1 MTARRPYP
9 SDLSDARWAL
19 IAPRLTA
26 WRQAR
31 TDAGVSGRAPSH
43 DLRDIFNAILYVN
56 RTGIAWRYLP
66 HDFPPHD
73 FPPHATVYG
82 YFAAWSKEGIFTELN
97 YQLTGLVRDHHGRT
111 IAPIMDSQ
119 SVKTSTNV
127 PLSTQGTD
135 AGKKIVGRKRG
146 IITDT
151 LGLLL
156 AVIVTAASASDNTIG
171 IDLLDQATTYPTLAK
186 TWVDAGFKNRVVEH
200 GAALG
205 VDVEI
210 VTKDPQ
216 IKGFSVVKRR
226 WVVERTIGWLMHH
239 RRLVRDYE
247 TRPDNSA
254 SMITLAMID
263 NLAKRL
269 TTETTPTR
277 REPLKPQHMQN
288 TRIRR
293 PLRESKLLTAL
304 RMRSHVP
311 DWRDRSLCLRTL
323 AQRSSCCGGR
333 LPISEGLSPPLR
345 PPRTTCREQDCGA
358 LSSRTECF
366 RCRNDARSCP
376 FLQGRGR
383 DPRV

>member
-1 MTARRPYP
+1 MTARRAYP

-31 TDAGVSGRAPSH
+31 TDAGVGGRTPTH
-43 DLRDIFNAILYVN
+43 DLREIFNAILYVN

-66 HDFPPHD
+66 HDFPPH
-73 FPPHATVYG
+73 ATVYG
-82 YFAAWSKEGIFTELN
+82 YFATWSKEGILTELN

-111 IAPIMDSQ
+111 TPPTASIMDSQ

-127 PLSTQGTD
+127 PLPTQGTD

-171 IDLLDQATTYPTLAK
+171 MDLLDQATATYPTLTK

-205 VDVEI
+205 IDVEI

-226 WVVERTIGWLMHH
+226 WVVERTLGWLMHH

-269 TTETTPTR
+269 TAETTPTW
-277 REPLKPQHMQN
+277 REPLKTQHTQN
-288 TRIRR
+288 T
-293 PLRESKLLTAL
+293 
-304 RMRSHVP
+304 
-311 DWRDRSLCLRTL
+311 
-323 AQRSSCCGGR
+323 
-333 LPISEGLSPPLR
+333 
-345 PPRTTCREQDCGA
+345 
-358 LSSRTECF
+358 
-366 RCRNDARSCP
+366 
-376 FLQGRGR
+376 
-383 DPRV
+383 

>member
-1 MTARRPYP
+1 MTERRAYP

-31 TDAGVSGRAPSH
+31 TDAGVSGRKPTH
-43 DLRDIFNAILYVN
+43 DLREIFNAILYVN

-66 HDFPPHD
+66 HDFPPH
-73 FPPHATVYG
+73 ATVYG
-82 YFAAWSKEGIFTELN
+82 YFSAWSKEGIFTELN
-97 YQLTGLVRDHHGRT
+97 YDLTGLVRDHHGRT
-111 IAPIMDSQ
+111 IQPTASIMDGQ

-135 AGKKIVGRKRG
+135 AGKKVVGRKRG

-171 IDLLDQATTYPTLAK
+171 INLLDQATTTHPTLTK

-200 GAALG
+200 GAQLG

-216 IKGFSVVKRR
+216 VKGFSVVKRR
-226 WVVERTIGWLMHH
+226 WVVERTLGWLMHH

-247 TRPDNSA
+247 ARTDNSA
-254 SMITLAMID
+254 SMITIAMID

-269 TTETTPTR
+269 TAETTQT
-277 REPLKPQHMQN
+277 
-288 TRIRR
+288 
-293 PLRESKLLTAL
+293 
-304 RMRSHVP
+304 
-311 DWRDRSLCLRTL
+311 WRYD
-323 AQRSSCCGGR
+323 
-333 LPISEGLSPPLR
+333 
-345 PPRTTCREQDCGA
+345 
-358 LSSRTECF
+358 
-366 RCRNDARSCP
+366 
-376 FLQGRGR
+376 
-383 DPRV
+383 